1 MSVSLYKM
9 CFVKSL
15 FLEKR
20 LDEFTGHD
28 EFVRKYQIGSAS
40 VMGNCS

>member
-9 CFVKSL
+9 CLVKLL

-20 LDEFTGHD
+20 LDEFTGDD
-28 EFVRKYQIGSAS
+28 EFVRKYQLGSAS
-40 VMGNCS
+40 IIGNCS